1 MPDGF
6 EEFNPPERILL
17 GPGPSNVSPRVLTAM
32 SAPCIGHLDPEF
44 IRVMDQTQD
53 LLRFVFQTQ
62 NRLTIPVSGTG
73 SAGMEACFVNLL
85 EPGDRVVIGV
95 NGVFGTRMVDNAR
108 RIGAEVIPVEA
119 TWGEPISPG
128 VVKEVL
134 KQGKTKMVA
143 VVHAETST
151 GVLQP
156 VEELGD
162 LARRAGA
169 LFVLDTVT
177 SLGGVEVRVAD
188 WGLDAAYSG
197 TQKCLSCPPGLAP
210 LTFSPRALEVLEKR
224 GCPVTSWYLDMGMV
238 KKYWGAER
246 VYHHTAPVNMIYGL
260 RESLRIIYEEG
271 LDARFQRHL
280 RNHAAL
286 VAGLEALGL
295 EMHVKEGLR
304 LPSLNTVRIP
314 PGVEDQKIRR
324 ALLEEFQIEI
334 GGGLGSLQG
343 KVWRIG
349 LMGHSSTPNNVILF
363 LRALGALLKAD
374 GRVTDAGV
382 GVSAALER
390 DACWR
395 GRSN

>member
-1 MPDGF
+1 
-6 EEFNPPERILL
+6 
-17 GPGPSNVSPRVLTAM
+17 
-32 SAPCIGHLDPEF
+32 
-44 IRVMDQTQD
+44 
-53 LLRFVFQTQ
+53 
-62 NRLTIPVSGTG
+62 
-73 SAGMEACFVNLL
+73 
-85 EPGDRVVIGV
+85 
-95 NGVFGTRMVDNAR
+95 MVDNAR

-224 GCPVTSWYLDMGMV
+224 GYPVTSWYLDMGMV

-363 LRALGALLKAD
+363 LRALGTLLKAD

-382 GVSAALER
+382 GVSAAMER
-390 DACWR
+390 YACWR
-395 GRSN
+395 GRLD